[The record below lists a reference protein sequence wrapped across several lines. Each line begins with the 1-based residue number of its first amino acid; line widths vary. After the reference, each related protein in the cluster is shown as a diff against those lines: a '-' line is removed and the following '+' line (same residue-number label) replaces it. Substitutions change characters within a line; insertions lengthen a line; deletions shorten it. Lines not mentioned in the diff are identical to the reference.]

1 MHAGIN
7 KEPLTR
13 RIQAHRQNIGYDKAL
28 NTLDSKTLMA
38 QIGKFNTL
46 EVTSKTDFGVYLNG
60 ENLDTILLP
69 KKQCPPDVEVGDSV
83 NAFIYFD
90 SEDRLIATR
99 QTPYAQVGQCAALT
113 VKDVNGTG
121 AFLDWGLP
129 KDLLVPFNQQRKP
142 MLVGE
147 RHVVY
152 LYIDDYTDRIT
163 ASAKL
168 SHFLR
173 EETDNYQPGD
183 RIELMVV
190 KRTNLGYQV
199 IVDQFYLG
207 MIFNEDVLQPLK
219 PGQKLPGYIKHIRN
233 DNKIDVSLQLLGH
246 EARVDIGERVML
258 ALKESRG
265 ILYLS
270 DKSSPNDIYQHFQVS
285 KGNFKKAIGSL
296 YKQGKIKIEAD
307 RILLLK

>member
-1 MHAGIN
+1 
-7 KEPLTR
+7 
-13 RIQAHRQNIGYDKAL
+13 
-28 NTLDSKTLMA
+28 MA
-38 QIGKFNTL
+38 QIGKFNSL
-46 EVTSKTDFGVYLNG
+46 EVTSKTDFGIYLDG

-69 KKQCPPDVEVGDSV
+69 KKQCPPDVEIGDFV

-99 QTPYAQVGQCAALT
+99 QKPYVQVGQCAALT
-113 VKDVNGTG
+113 VKDINNTG

-142 MLVGE
+142 MAEGE

-152 LYIDDYTDRIT
+152 AYVDEYTDRIT

-168 SHFLR
+168 SNFLR
-173 EETDNYQPGD
+173 EETDNYQLGD
-183 RIELMVV
+183 RVDLMVV

-199 IVDQFYLG
+199 IVDHFYLG
-207 MIFNEDVLQPLK
+207 MLFNEDVLQPLK
-219 PGQKLPGYIKHIRN
+219 PGQKLQGFIKHIR
-233 DNKIDVSLQLLGH
+233 DDKKIDISLQLQGH
-246 EARVDIGERVML
+246 EARVDIGERVIQ
-258 ALKESRG
+258 ALRENRG
-265 ILYLS
+265 ILHLS
-270 DKSSPNDIYQHFQVS
+270 DKSSPNEIYQHFQVS

-296 YKQGKIKIEAD
+296 YKQGKIKIEPD